1 MILFDLCCE
10 HDHIFEAWFAS
21 SSQYED
27 QKKKK
32 LINCP
37 ICNSNKIK
45 KALMAP
51 KLKGSK
57 KNSKT
62 IPHDV
67 LNDSSVINKF
77 KKLKKFVEENTVDVG
92 KDFTE
97 EARKIHYGETER
109 KSIRGETTKEQAEE
123 LLDEG
128 IPIARLPWTS
138 REDA

>member
-1 MILFDLCCE
+1 MILFDLCCD
-10 HDHIFEAWFAS
+10 HDHVFEAWFAS

-37 ICNSNKIK
+37 ICNSNNIK

-62 IPHDV
+62 ISQDV
-67 LNDSSVINKF
+67 LNDSSVIKKF
-77 KKLKKFVEENTVDVG
+77 KKFKKFVEENTVDVG

>member
-10 HDHIFEAWFAS
+10 NDHVFEAWFAS

-57 KNSKT
+57 KNGKT
-62 IPHDV
+62 ISQDV
-67 LNDSSVINKF
+67 LNDNSVIKKF
-77 KKLKKFVEENTVDVG
+77 KKFKKFVEENTVDVG

>member
-10 HDHIFEAWFAS
+10 NKHIFEVWFAS
-21 SSQYED
+21 SSQYEE

-37 ICNSNKIK
+37 ICNSNKVN

-51 KLKGSK
+51 NLKGTK

-62 IPHDV
+62 SSQKV
-67 LNDSSVINKF
+67 MNDDKLIKDFKKF
-77 KKLKKFVEENTVDVG
+77 KKYIENNTIDVG
-92 KDFTE
+92 KNFSE
-97 EARKIHYGETER
+97 EARKIYYGESPS
-109 KSIRGETTKEQAEE
+109 KSIRGETTKKQAEE

-128 IPIARLPWTS
+128 IPIAKLPWSS

>member
-1 MILFDLCCE
+1 
-10 HDHIFEAWFAS
+10 
-21 SSQYED
+21 
-27 QKKKK
+27 
-32 LINCP
+32 
-37 ICNSNKIK
+37 
-45 KALMAP
+45 MAP

-62 IPHDV
+62 ISQDV

-77 KKLKKFVEENTVDVG
+77 KKFKKFVEENTVDVG